1 MFTTASTSLKTA
13 LRPIAVSCLALSA
26 LSACVTTQHADT
38 GAAADAPEA
47 SFSLSNSVKYQRQS
61 KEYPVLSAYVYKQA
75 TAALPATFE
84 NQQTPAVI
92 VLDVDETVLDN
103 SLYQEER
110 ESKGLGYSSESWN
123 AWIEREEAA
132 LVPGVDKFLATVI
145 ERGGKIA
152 LITNRDKT
160 LDSHTWNNLLAV
172 GLPLTPS
179 NTCIMGRLPA
189 DKDAIDHKYIVNDKD
204 RRRNAV
210 KQGSPACSITNDTA
224 SEGWNKP
231 HNIIMQIGD
240 NIEDFQ
246 GVTQEDAYLP
256 ALLPEVGTSLFI
268 LPNPMYGSW

>member
-1 MFTTASTSLKTA
+1 MYTFSLNRLKTS
-13 LRPIAVSCLALSA
+13 LRPIAVTCLALGT
-26 LSACVTTQHADT
+26 LSACVTTPNAEIA
-38 GAAADAPEA
+38 GASASAEA

-61 KEYPVLSAYVYKQA
+61 KEYPLLSAYVYKQA
-75 TAALPATFE
+75 TAALPSSFD
-84 NQQTPAVI
+84 NQETPAVI

-110 ESKGLGYSSESWN
+110 ELKGLGYSSESWN
-123 AWIEREEAA
+123 AWIKREEAT
-132 LVPGVDKFLATVI
+132 LVPGVDTFLATVV

-152 LITNRDKT
+152 LITNRNKT
-160 LDSHTWNNLLAV
+160 LDSHTWNNLLAL

-179 NTCIMGRLPA
+179 NTCIIGRIA
-189 DKDAIDHKYIVNDKD
+189 DDKNAIDHKQIVNDKD

-210 KQGSPACSITNDTA
+210 TQGSPDCSVTNEVA
-224 SEGWNKP
+224 SKSWSKP

-246 GVTQEDAYLP
+246 GITQEDANVP
-256 ALLPEVGTSLFI
+256 ALLPEVGTRLFI

>member
-1 MFTTASTSLKTA
+1 MFTTASISFKTA

-26 LSACVTTQHADT
+26 LSACVTTKQADT
-38 GAAADAPEA
+38 AAAAAPEA

-61 KEYPVLSAYVYKQA
+61 KEYPLLSAYVYKQA
-75 TAALPATFE
+75 TAALPASFD

-92 VLDVDETVLDN
+92 VMDVDETVLDN

-110 ESKGLGYSSESWN
+110 EFKGLGYSSESWG
-123 AWIEREEAA
+123 AWIKREEAT
-132 LVPGVDKFLATVI
+132 LVPGVDKFLATVV

-160 LDSHTWNNLLAV
+160 LDNHTWNNLLAM

-179 NTCIMGRLPA
+179 NTCIIGRLPA
-189 DKDAIDHKYIVNDKD
+189 DKDAVDHNSIVNDKD

-210 KQGSPACSITNDTA
+210 KQGSPNCSVTNETA
-224 SEGWNKP
+224 GKSWNTP

-246 GVTQEDAYLP
+246 TVTQEDADVP
-256 ALLPEVGTSLFI
+256 ALLPKVGTSLFI